1 MAHRL
6 KQQRVKGRSEVL
18 PAVGRGG
25 GEGPVAAA
33 LGRPCG
39 WEQWSGVPTHAGH
52 MVEARL
58 VVPVAMGRGGS
69 KRSVVAAAGVM
80 VVQRRRWARDGA
92 DDGGRDEGSGTRKD
106 NDEWLKMTRGQRRNW
121 RRQGGRAR

>member
-1 MAHRL
+1 MAVDDSSR
-6 KQQRVKGRSEVL
+6 KA
-18 PAVGRGG
+18 AVGQGRKRSAACSGPGG

-33 LGRPCG
+33 LGRPGG

-69 KRSVVAAAGVM
+69 KRSVVVAAGVT
-80 VVQRRRWARDGA
+80 VVQRRRWIKTED
-92 DDGGRDEGSGTRKD
+92 
-106 NDEWLKMTRGQRRNW
+106 QRITT
-121 RRQGGRAR
+121 GKP